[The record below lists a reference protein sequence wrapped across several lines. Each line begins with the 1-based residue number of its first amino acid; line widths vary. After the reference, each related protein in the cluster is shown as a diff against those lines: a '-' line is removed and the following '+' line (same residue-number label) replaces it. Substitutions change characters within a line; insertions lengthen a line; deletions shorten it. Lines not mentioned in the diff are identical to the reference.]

1 VRSRFPY
8 LDTRTGRLFSV
19 LALGLALATAVGVAI
34 LWPGG
39 RPDLELAAGFA
50 GDTERAEVVG
60 VTSEPCPPPQEGFC
74 RSADVRLESG
84 PDEGETTTLELGV
97 GAAAPELRP
106 GDAIRVTATA
116 PTPATRG
123 SEGDPA
129 ATAPPGQLPP
139 YSFADYE
146 RRSPMLWLAIAFAV
160 LVVVFARLRGA
171 LSLLGLGLSLAIVV
185 AFIVPAI
192 LDGEPPLAVA
202 LVGSMAVM
210 FVTIA
215 LAHGLGAKSLAAIIG
230 TAASL
235 LLVAALASVF
245 TDLTNLTGRSSE
257 EATLLQIGGLDV
269 DFQGL
274 LLAGVLIAALGV
286 LDDVTVSQAST
297 VIALRAASPELRFGE
312 LYRRALT
319 VGRDHVSA
327 TVNTLVLAYAGSS
340 LPVLLILGTGGVGI
354 VDALNAELVA
364 KEIVGTLVGSIGLI
378 AAVPITTAV
387 AGLLAGGLEGDA
399 LEEAAEGAPAHAH

>member
-1 VRSRFPY
+1 MRSRPPY
-8 LDTRTGRLFSV
+8 LDTRTGRVFSA
-19 LALGLALATAVGVAI
+19 LALGLAFATAVGVAV

-60 VTSEPCPPPQEGFC
+60 VTSEPCPPPQEGYC

-84 PDEGETTTLELGV
+84 PDEGETTTLELGA
-97 GAAAPELRP
+97 GAAAPELHP
-106 GDAIRVTATA
+106 GDAIRVTATVT
-116 PTPATRG
+116 TPATPG
-123 SEGDPA
+123 SPTGPDA
-129 ATAPPGQLPP
+129 AAAGQLPP

-160 LVVVFARLRGA
+160 LVVAFARLRGA

-185 AFIVPAI
+185 GFIVPAI
-192 LDGEPPLAVA
+192 LDGEPPVAVA

-245 TDLTNLTGRSSE
+245 TDLTHLTGRSSE

-297 VIALRAASPELRFGE
+297 VIALRGASPELRFGE

-364 KEIVGTLVGSIGLI
+364 KEVVGTLVGSIGLI

-387 AGLLAGGLEGDA
+387 AGLLAGGLEPEA
-399 LEEAAEGAPAHAH
+399 LEEDAQGAPAHAH